1 MENQVNIDN
10 QNSQQIGQNPIDQS
24 TMIPKKPKINFWMI
38 STLILF
44 VILIATGIYAIN
56 IKNRRSDNLKTFTPT
71 PTLYNREIPTEAPTQ
86 ELTKIPTIAESS
98 MQIFRNENFGY
109 EISYPK
115 TWQKKDNI
123 PAPCPDT
130 AQVIGTGSV
139 VDLSKGGFSQ
149 TQKDFIR
156 PRLQIEVMPLST
168 DEKYWPYG
176 TDVEKLSKAG
186 GGCFIYARTDV
197 AKRNLKEELIFT
209 KDGQK
214 MFVTTASWDDK
225 VLGGDTFFGCGYVIA
240 NKYLYILTWHDS
252 QGKENP
258 ELKEIFTTM
267 NFFNPGR
274 DSCKQQ

>member
-1 MENQVNIDN
+1 MENQINLGD
-10 QNSQQIGQNPIDQS
+10 QNAQQIGQNPTNQP
-24 TMIPKKPKINFWMI
+24 MPVQEGPKINFWMI
-38 STLILF
+38 STLIMFLM
-44 VILIATGIYAIN
+44 LIATGIYAFN
-56 IKNRRSDNLKTFTPT
+56 IKNQQINNLNIPTPT
-71 PTLYNREIPTEAPTQ
+71 PTFYNREIPTEIPTQ
-86 ELTKIPTIAESS
+86 EPTKTPTQAESP

-109 EISYPK
+109 EILYPK
-115 TWQKKDNI
+115 TWQKTDNI

-149 TQKDFIR
+149 TKKDFIR

-186 GGCFIYARTDV
+186 GGCFIYSRTDV
-197 AKRNLKEELIFT
+197 AKRNLKEEFIST
-209 KDGQK
+209 KNGQK

-225 VLGGDTFFGCGYVIA
+225 VLAGDTFFGCGYVIA